1 MIRGIP
7 RLDQETGIDN
17 LASALSSALA
27 PYSQCQVLASPA
39 EVLRGGIRQ
48 SDENCGSWGEE
59 EEVSNLPTHPSEILR
74 HNVKIWGA
82 AKIQTKKLATQN
94 MRQNATHSHS
104 IASFLVFFPCQLR
117 AQWYLPAT
125 MVMMRMARVIWHYE
139 ARSGDSECF
148 QAPCRVGSTPKTMMT
163 PRLTKNTVNW
173 SRCCCQHP
181 ASTTIPS
188 LVLKLTLLSVN
199 MSSIQFSFLGCE
211 ICKWTCHLTVGH
223 IQHLVLKNLYRRPS
237 PDLCCPVVTVT
248 STGSASQDQALYMG
262 DYQRWKYDVAE
273 WNGII
278 CDKKLKLSFVAG
290 CRITTMNDLPI
301 GNLYVMMLITIIKG
315 SWLWNASDHDVENE
329 NDWHCQARGRREPVY
344 LLLHQQGG

>member
-1 MIRGIP
+1 MRRGAVTVNASR
-7 RLDQETGIDN
+7 RLV
-17 LASALSSALA
+17 ALA
-27 PYSQCQVLASPA
+27 RPPKPWWRPDWL
-39 EVLRGGIRQ
+39 
-48 SDENCGSWGEE
+48 
-59 EEVSNLPTHPSEILR
+59 
-74 HNVKIWGA
+74 
-82 AKIQTKKLATQN
+82 KK
-94 MRQNATHSHS
+94 H
-104 IASFLVFFPCQLR
+104 
-117 AQWYLPAT
+117 
-125 MVMMRMARVIWHYE
+125 
-139 ARSGDSECF
+139 
-148 QAPCRVGSTPKTMMT
+148 CRWIDQDVAVVTPGH
-163 PRLTKNTVNW
+163 L
-173 SRCCCQHP
+173 

-199 MSSIQFSFLGCE
+199 MSSIQFPFLGCE

-329 NDWHCQARGRREPVY
+329 NDWHRLALIGIVRHAGGESLYIYYFTSREDNLSLWVIVTTPLWIFDILTY
-344 LLLHQQGG
+344 FKTSGTS